1 MAVEEKRASRR
12 LSFQTSQRASYHHS
26 GPFNLLGDSQD
37 GGDEYDDDSDNE
49 STLWDA
55 RIMSH
60 KRSAIK
66 HLELALKLDS
76 RNDGF
81 LAYLVR
87 LKCGR
92 VGMTGWDKRR
102 ASNKRKTVVREMRA
116 YLKQFYNDNTS
127 SMLAL
132 Q

>member
-1 MAVEEKRASRR
+1 
-12 LSFQTSQRASYHHS
+12 
-26 GPFNLLGDSQD
+26 
-37 GGDEYDDDSDNE
+37 
-49 STLWDA
+49 
-55 RIMSH
+55 MSH

-92 VGMTGWDKRR
+92 IEMTGWDKRR
-102 ASNKRKTVVREMRA
+102 ATNKRKTIIQEMKA
-116 YLKQFYNDNTS
+116 YLKQFYNDNTG

-132 Q
+132 K

>member
-1 MAVEEKRASRR
+1 M
-12 LSFQTSQRASYHHS
+12 
-26 GPFNLLGDSQD
+26 LGDSQT
-37 GGDEYDDDSDNE
+37 GGNESEHGEDSDEE

-55 RIMSH
+55 RIMNH

-92 VGMTGWDKRR
+92 VEMTGWDKRKASAKRR
-102 ASNKRKTVVREMRA
+102 AAIQEMKA
-116 YLKQFYNDNTS
+116 YLKQFYNDNAG

-132 Q
+132 K